1 MQEHTYRERERD
13 DLCIFNHYRVE
24 FNQTHRYYSITTE
37 LRSIRLCTDV
47 NHTHR
52 VHRYYDLS
60 ITPTELSLSIT
71 VTEMVYKR
79 FTVYGV

>member
-1 MQEHTYRERERD
+1 MQEHTYREREMIYVYSIA
-13 DLCIFNHYRVE
+13 LTELSY
-24 FNQTHRYYSITTE
+24 HRYYSITLTE
-37 LRSIRLCTDV
+37 LSSIRLTDV